1 MLKLVQK
8 TTFPVDTGHKVN
20 VHKTFRRCPGR
31 HLNVLCTLN
40 SRPVSTRFVFQSLFR
55 VRIWNIKEFFKNV
68 VWKYFLLL
76 TVIRLMSTEWSN
88 TRWKD
93 WSICCILSILWT
105 PGVTVLFKYA
115 KSFIFICKH
124 IDVILRM
131 YLSTFHHTGWSYWCF
146 RLAAEYSVIITFCI
160 LHIYLHAYL
169 MLNLKGGS
177 CSREILCNS

>member
-8 TTFPVDTGHKVN
+8 TTFPVDTGRKVN

-31 HLNVLCTLN
+31 LLNVLYTL
-40 SRPVSTRFVFQSLFR
+40 SLRPLSTRFVFLSLFQ
-55 VRIWNIKEFFKNV
+55 VRIKNIKEFSENV

-76 TVIRLMSTEWSN
+76 TVIRLMTTEWSN

-93 WSICCILSILWT
+93 WNICCILSILWT

-115 KSFIFICKH
+115 KSFISFCKR

-131 YLSTFHHTGWSYWCF
+131 YFSTFHHTGWSCWCF
-146 RLAAEYSVIITFCI
+146 RLAAEYLAIITFCI
-160 LHIYLHAYL
+160 LHIYLHAYPVL
-169 MLNLKGGS
+169 SLKEDS
-177 CSREILCNS
+177 CFRQILCN